1 MKRLSVFW
9 FLLFFPA
16 FIFAQENMTLDNAI
30 MDAVKFLSTRLDKGT
45 IIAVTNFEAETK
57 ELSDFIIQELSD
69 AFTNTGNVTVVQRR
83 RLEVLQA
90 ELDFNMSSSVNDA
103 TAKRIGEFVGAG
115 ILISG
120 SISSYRDMYRMRIQA
135 IVTDTAEVKG
145 SRTINV
151 KYDAT
156 LTSFLGKINPAD
168 AWKYQW
174 LYAGFNVGYTLQLN
188 KPDDMDYL
196 LGIPFG
202 FSIYARVQPFDL
214 FGIALDFSGDLYD
227 GPNLSI
233 APTLTIRPSFFEI
246 DLFLGVGI
254 NLYPEFKGG
263 IAFTG
268 GARAGIKLGPG
279 VIFAEVRP
287 TGLIID
293 LPVTSWTYV
302 YQDGVLVE
310 AREIEMGTE
319 KYVPFKIN
327 FSLGYQIGFFPRK
340 K

>member
-1 MKRLSVFW
+1 MKRLSVLW

-30 MDAVKFLSTRLDKGT
+30 KDAVNFLSTRLDKGT
-45 IIAVTNFEAETK
+45 TIAVTNFEAETK
-57 ELSDFIIQELSD
+57 ELSNFIIQELSD
-69 AFTNTGNVTVVQRR
+69 AFANTGNVTVVERR

-120 SISSYRDMYRMRIQA
+120 SISPYRDMYRMRIQA
-135 IVTDTAEVKG
+135 IVTDTAAVKG
-145 SRTINV
+145 SRTLNV
-151 KYDAT
+151 KYDAD
-156 LTSFLGKINPAD
+156 LAELLGKVNPAD

-174 LYAGFNVGYTLQLN
+174 LYAGFNVGYSLQLN
-188 KPDDMDYL
+188 KLDGDYL

-202 FSIYARVQPFDL
+202 FSLYARVQPFDL
-214 FGIALDFSGDLYD
+214 FGIALDLSGDLFD

-246 DLFLGVGI
+246 DLFLGVGF
-254 NLYPEFKGG
+254 NLFPEYKGG

-279 VIFAEVRP
+279 VLYAEVRP
-287 TGLIID
+287 TGLILN

-302 YQDGVLVE
+302 YQNGVLE

-319 KYVPFKIN
+319 TYVPFKIN
-327 FSLGYQIGFFPRK
+327 FSLGYQVGFFPRK